1 MIVGALLTTLSS
13 CEKGFLETNPTD
25 QVSTDV
31 LFSTTKNAWTAVN
44 GIHRLMYNQIFG
56 SQPQGG
62 QSGIMS
68 FLPLIAIV
76 VVFYFFMIRPQM
88 KKAKE
93 QKKYIEALK
102 KGDKILTI
110 GGIYGKI
117 VEVREDATIIMEVED
132 GTKLKISKNAVSND
146 ATATLNQN

>member
-1 MIVGALLTTLSS
+1 MGA
-13 CEKGFLETNPTD
+13 
-25 QVSTDV
+25 
-31 LFSTTKNAWTAVN
+31 
-44 GIHRLMYNQIFG
+44 
-56 SQPQGG
+56 PQGQQG
-62 QSGIMS
+62 GIMS

-102 KGDKILTI
+102 KGDKVLTI

-117 VEVREDATIIMEVED
+117 HEVKEDGTMIMEVED
-132 GTKLKISKNAVSND
+132 GTKMKISKNAVSMD
-146 ATATLNQN
+146 ASGTLNQNS

>member
-1 MIVGALLTTLSS
+1 M
-13 CEKGFLETNPTD
+13 NH
-25 QVSTDV
+25 
-31 LFSTTKNAWTAVN
+31 LF
-44 GIHRLMYNQIFG
+44 ILMT
-56 SQPQGG
+56 SPQGG
-62 QSGIMS
+62 QGGIMS

-110 GGIYGKI
+110 GGIYGKV
-117 VEVREDATIIMEVED
+117 VEVKDDGTIIMEVED
-132 GTKLKISKNAVSND
+132 GTKMRILKSAVSSD
-146 ATATLNQN
+146 ATGTLKQN

>member
-1 MIVGALLTTLSS
+1 VQLKTPVVTRMTSPQKTKQMNQLL
-13 CEKGFLETNPTD
+13 
-25 QVSTDV
+25 
-31 LFSTTKNAWTAVN
+31 
-44 GIHRLMYNQIFG
+44 ILMAG
-56 SQPQGG
+56 PQQG

-88 KKAKE
+88 KKAKD

-132 GTKLKISKNAVSND
+132 GTKMKISKNAVSND
-146 ATATLNQN
+146 ATAGLNTENKL

>member
-1 MIVGALLTTLSS
+1 MNQ
-13 CEKGFLETNPTD
+13 FL
-25 QVSTDV
+25 
-31 LFSTTKNAWTAVN
+31 
-44 GIHRLMYNQIFG
+44 ILMA
-56 SQPQGG
+56 PQGKDSG
-62 QSGIMS
+62 GIMT

-88 KKAKE
+88 KKAKD

-117 VEVREDATIIMEVED
+117 FQINEDATIIMEVED
-132 GTKLKISKNAVSND
+132 GSKIKISKNSVSND
-146 ATATLNQN
+146 ASATLNQN

>member
-1 MIVGALLTTLSS
+1 M
-13 CEKGFLETNPTD
+13 N
-25 QVSTDV
+25 Q
-31 LFSTTKNAWTAVN
+31 LFM
-44 GIHRLMYNQIFG
+44 LMAP
-56 SQPQGG
+56 PQGG
-62 QSGIMS
+62 GNPMMQ

-88 KKAKE
+88 KKAKD

-132 GTKLKISKNAVSND
+132 GTKMKISKNAVSQD
-146 ATATLNQN
+146 ASATLNQNQ

>member
-1 MIVGALLTTLSS
+1 MI
-13 CEKGFLETNPTD
+13 EQF
-25 QVSTDV
+25 
-31 LFSTTKNAWTAVN
+31 
-44 GIHRLMYNQIFG
+44 ILMGPQ
-56 SQPQGG
+56 QPG
-62 QSGIMS
+62 QNSLMS
-68 FLPLIAIV
+68 FLPLVAIV

-117 VEVREDATIIMEVED
+117 VEVKEDGSILMEVED
-132 GTKLKISKNAVSND
+132 GSKMRISKNAVSNE
-146 ATATLNQN
+146 ASATLNQS

>member
-1 MIVGALLTTLSS
+1 MNQLL
-13 CEKGFLETNPTD
+13 
-25 QVSTDV
+25 
-31 LFSTTKNAWTAVN
+31 
-44 GIHRLMYNQIFG
+44 ILMMGQ
-56 SQPQGG
+56 QQGQG
-62 QSGIMS
+62 GIMS

-93 QKKYIEALK
+93 QKKYIEGLK

-117 VEVREDATIIMEVED
+117 VEVKDDATLIMEVED
-132 GTKLKISKNAVSND
+132 GTKMKISKNAVSQD
-146 ATATLNQN
+146 ATGTLNQN

>member
-1 MIVGALLTTLSS
+1 MLQQLVILMAGGA
-13 CEKGFLETNPTD
+13 
-25 QVSTDV
+25 
-31 LFSTTKNAWTAVN
+31 
-44 GIHRLMYNQIFG
+44 
-56 SQPQGG
+56 QGG
-62 QSGIMS
+62 QSGIMQ

-88 KKAKE
+88 KKAKD

-117 VEVREDATIIMEVED
+117 SEVRDDGSMVMEVED
-132 GTKLKISKNAVSND
+132 GTKMRISKNAVSMD
-146 ATATLNQN
+146 ASTTLNQNP

>member
-1 MIVGALLTTLSS
+1 MNQLFILMGQPAA
-13 CEKGFLETNPTD
+13 GGNPMM
-25 QVSTDV
+25 Q
-31 LFSTTKNAWTAVN
+31 
-44 GIHRLMYNQIFG
+44 
-56 SQPQGG
+56 
-62 QSGIMS
+62 

-88 KKAKE
+88 KKAKD

-117 VEVREDATIIMEVED
+117 VEVRDDATIIMEVED
-132 GTKLKISKNAVSND
+132 GSKMKISKNAVSQD
-146 ATATLNQN
+146 ASNTLNQNP

>member
-1 MIVGALLTTLSS
+1 M
-13 CEKGFLETNPTD
+13 N
-25 QVSTDV
+25 Q
-31 LFSTTKNAWTAVN
+31 LF
-44 GIHRLMYNQIFG
+44 ILMAGQQQG
-56 SQPQGG
+56 QGG
-62 QSGIMS
+62 GIMS

-88 KKAKE
+88 KKAKD

-117 VEVREDATIIMEVED
+117 VEVRDDATIIMEVED
-132 GTKLKISKNAVSND
+132 GTKLKISKNAVSHD

>member
-1 MIVGALLTTLSS
+1 MNQLL
-13 CEKGFLETNPTD
+13 
-25 QVSTDV
+25 
-31 LFSTTKNAWTAVN
+31 
-44 GIHRLMYNQIFG
+44 ILMA
-56 SQPQGG
+56 PQGG
-62 QSGIMS
+62 QGGGIMS

-88 KKAKE
+88 KKAKD

-132 GTKLKISKNAVSND
+132 GTKMKISKNAVSND
-146 ATATLNQN
+146 ATPTLNQN

>member
-1 MIVGALLTTLSS
+1 MI
-13 CEKGFLETNPTD
+13 EQF
-25 QVSTDV
+25 
-31 LFSTTKNAWTAVN
+31 
-44 GIHRLMYNQIFG
+44 ILMA
-56 SQPQGG
+56 PQGQG
-62 QSGIMS
+62 QNSLMS
-68 FLPLIAIV
+68 FLPLVAIV

-117 VEVREDATIIMEVED
+117 VEVREDGSKMR
-132 GTKLKISKNAVSND
+132 ISKNAVSNE
-146 ATATLNQN
+146 ASATLNQN

>member
-1 MIVGALLTTLSS
+1 MNQLVILLGAPAANQ
-13 CEKGFLETNPTD
+13 NPMM
-25 QVSTDV
+25 Q
-31 LFSTTKNAWTAVN
+31 
-44 GIHRLMYNQIFG
+44 
-56 SQPQGG
+56 
-62 QSGIMS
+62 

-117 VEVREDATIIMEVED
+117 HEIKEDGTIIMEVED
-132 GTKLKISKNAVSND
+132 GSKMKISKNAVSQD
-146 ATATLNQN
+146 ATSTLNQQQ